1 MGGEKDAVPSPHGS
15 RENGGVWEMGGW
27 GSGCRSRRISLE
39 LMRIFSSHS
48 LLL

>member
-15 RENGGVWEMGGW
+15 RENGWGG

>member
-1 MGGEKDAVPSPHGS
+1 MGGEKDAVPSPHSS
-15 RENGGVWEMGGW
+15 RENGGVWEMGG